1 VAFADDKGFNGKISQ
16 CIDKALDTFGEG
28 VKESLYY
35 QIKKQYNVPREQFVS
50 RPAEIIEDLE
60 KFLGPTG
67 SKFIEKL
74 VVREIGKSFGLKFDE
89 NTSLSTAINE
99 ARNKF
104 LNGADSH

>member
-1 VAFADDKGFNGKISQ
+1 MAFADDKGFNGKISQ
-16 CIDKALDTFGEG
+16 CIDRALDAFGEG

-35 QIKKQYNVPREQFVS
+35 QIKKQYDVPREQFAS

-67 SKFIEKL
+67 SQFVERL
-74 VVREIGKSFGLKFDE
+74 VVREISKSFGLKFGE

-104 LNGADSH
+104 LNAADSH